1 MTKPKRP
8 KTKKLT
14 VPKLKE
20 IYGKKAPDYARR
32 PKARGQ
38 ILRQMRDEAE
48 ATGRAEKLDVT
59 LDDVVALE
67 DQDDLD
73 RSIAERTAKNKN
85 FPALVDAAQK
95 RAEAFNAEER
105 IAELET
111 ENARLRAALEE
122 IIRDLD
128 ADMDD
133 HALFVRLSERIAIK
147 ALATDPYA
155 AMPPELVEALRAYE
169 KRMFSGDVRKLLK
182 PTRKKKR
189 KAKKKP

>member
-1 MTKPKRP
+1 MAPKKKRP
-8 KTKKLT
+8 LRKSDAGLPSS
-14 VPKLKE
+14 VYE
-20 IYGKKAPDYARR
+20 RYRDDPD
-32 PKARGQ
+32 
-38 ILRQMRDEAE
+38 RQM
-48 ATGRAEKLDVT
+48 
-59 LDDVVALE
+59 VAPTFVQLARK

-85 FPALVDAAQK
+85 FPALVAAAQK
-95 RAEAFNAEER
+95 RAQAFNAEER
-105 IAELET
+105 IAELEAD
-111 ENARLRAALEE
+111 NARLRAALEE

-133 HALFVRLSERIAIK
+133 HALFARLSERIAIK

-169 KRMFSGDVRKLLK
+169 KRMFSGDVRKLLR
-182 PTRKKKR
+182 PTKKR